1 LRRLGFAVLLMLALA
16 ASAAAAPEA
25 PPRAASRAP
34 LEADLLDG
42 VNAFRAEH
50 SLSRLRF
57 SVSLTLAA
65 RVHSAQMGRE
75 GYFGHESGD
84 GTVFWKRIQSFYR
97 AKPYWSVGENLV
109 WATSPI
115 DAAAVLR
122 LWLASSVHRE
132 NLLNPIWRDIGIAA
146 LRIPHAGGVFGG
158 ATVTI
163 VTADF
168 GVRR

>member
-1 LRRLGFAVLLMLALA
+1 MLAVAALA
-16 ASAAAAPEA
+16 APAPGA
-25 PPRAASRAP
+25 PPRAVSTAP
-34 LEADLLDG
+34 LEAELLDD
-42 VNAFRAEH
+42 VNAFRAQH
-50 SLSRLRF
+50 SLPGLRF
-57 SVSLTLAA
+57 SVPLTQAA
-65 RVHSAQMGRE
+65 RAHSAQMGHE

-109 WATSPI
+109 WATSTI
-115 DAAAVLR
+115 DAGAVLR
-122 LWLASSVHRE
+122 LWLASPVHRE